1 MTSTKKLM
9 TLREMEP
16 IAREATRKALTPYK
30 GSREL
35 EDENLTLGK
44 SIDGPEGIFELYLA
58 AERPQDA
65 RVICCATVDRR
76 TGEVQVEVFLK
87 KGQG

>member
-1 MTSTKKLM
+1 MTSKKKLL

-30 GSREL
+30 GREEL
-35 EDENLTLGK
+35 EDKNLTLG
-44 SIDGPEGIFELYLA
+44 SGIEGEEGIFELYLA

-76 TGEVQVEVFLK
+76 TGEVKVEVLLTNGEK
-87 KGQG
+87 